1 MIHNKSFRTQQ
12 RRWKMCITNN
22 DCPNIWW
29 LDETLEIP
37 TSKKTSHK
45 NKHEWLLFKCN
56 KFFFKYFCVAHF
68 KYNISRIK
76 RMKCLPFFWINYRE
90 VEMESSH
97 QISTSALPYLD
108 CSSISA
114 ITRFNLDLFCQCITK
129 TNRNSFWRKKNW
141 WTIKSK
147 LTRQSWLVQDNTS
160 KILMTWFRCYFM
172 NLFQMKLCCSFQ
184 GLDSTHNKC
193 LL

>member
-90 VEMESSH
+90 VGMESSH
-97 QISTSALPYLD
+97 QISTSALPYLVW
-108 CSSISA
+108 SSISV
-114 ITRFNLDLFCQCITK
+114 ITRVSIWIFRQMHSSSNKQELF
-129 TNRNSFWRKKNW
+129 SKKK
-141 WTIKSK
+141 IDE
-147 LTRQSWLVQDNTS
+147 QSHQN
-160 KILMTWFRCYFM
+160 
-172 NLFQMKLCCSFQ
+172 
-184 GLDSTHNKC
+184 
-193 LL
+193 

>member
-1 MIHNKSFRTQQ
+1 
-12 RRWKMCITNN
+12 MCITNN

-76 RMKCLPFFWINYRE
+76 RMKCLPFFWINYWE
-90 VEMESSH
+90 VGTESSH

-129 TNRNSFWRKKNW
+129 TNRNSFWEEEKLMNNQIKTNKVILACSRQYIKNSNDSSSLLFHHNSF
-141 WTIKSK
+141 SK
-147 LTRQSWLVQDNTS
+147 RSSFAHSKDWIPYIMNVYCLHLNPILPILNT
-160 KILMTWFRCYFM
+160 
-172 NLFQMKLCCSFQ
+172 
-184 GLDSTHNKC
+184 
-193 LL
+193 

>member
-90 VEMESSH
+90 VGMESSH

-147 LTRQSWLVQDNTS
+147 LTRQSWLFWDNTS
-160 KILMTWFRCYFM
+160 KILMTQFCRYSTM
-172 NLFQMKLCCSFQ
+172 ILFP
-184 GLDSTHNKC
+184 NAV
-193 LL
+193 LLLIPRIGFLT